1 MNLIRGLSSE
11 FLGGLS
17 NGMIYK
23 EKIFCFETVF
33 IHGIACALKWRVALV
48 GAFLYWALLTPSLE
62 NIFRYW
68 KYTRRWT
75 HLRFSWEE
83 GPIWIYLC
91 FCKFWVETLL
101 LYM

>member
-33 IHGIACALKWRVALV
+33 LHGIACA
-48 GAFLYWALLTPSLE
+48 
-62 NIFRYW
+62 FR
-68 KYTRRWT
+68 
-75 HLRFSWEE
+75 
-83 GPIWIYLC
+83 
-91 FCKFWVETLL
+91 
-101 LYM
+101 